1 MCVRERKGWR
11 GKGGRGRD
19 AGREEGGKGNGAK
32 ECWDELFLVMC
43 RKKSFRRSR
52 KVYCPQ
58 DPLLEERKVRVVV
71 KWLHNHVMKSVFFSS
86 FRVHE
91 DTAVDGSNVSSGK

>member
-1 MCVRERKGWR
+1 MEGEGREGEGCWT
-11 GKGGRGRD
+11 GGR
-19 AGREEGGKGNGAK
+19 REGKGNGAK

-71 KWLHNHVMKSVFFSS
+71 KWLHNHVTKSVFFSS

-91 DTAVDGSNVSSGK
+91 DTAVDGSNISSGK